1 MFATHYLIV
10 MIIYYTLPTADIL
23 QHACL
28 HESNRCWSLAN
39 DKDNEYSFIICIDVI
54 KLPFPQAQCS
64 QR

>member
-10 MIIYYTLPTADIL
+10 MIIYYKIPTADFL
-23 QHACL
+23 QHTHVFMKASSARASRL
-28 HESNRCWSLAN
+28 MRTMNKALL
-39 DKDNEYSFIICIDVI
+39 IDVI